1 MKSYL
6 DQCDLNLPLGFK
18 FDRYTK
24 DALSVFESWLI
35 LNLALVQSKRESL
48 EINQVL
54 EKEFEKN
61 MQDLPVF
68 LKNLAE

>member
-1 MKSYL
+1 M
-6 DQCDLNLPLGFK
+6 
-18 FDRYTK
+18 
-24 DALSVFESWLI
+24 
-35 LNLALVQSKRESL
+35 LNLALVQSKRKKL

-54 EKEFEKN
+54 ENQFEKN